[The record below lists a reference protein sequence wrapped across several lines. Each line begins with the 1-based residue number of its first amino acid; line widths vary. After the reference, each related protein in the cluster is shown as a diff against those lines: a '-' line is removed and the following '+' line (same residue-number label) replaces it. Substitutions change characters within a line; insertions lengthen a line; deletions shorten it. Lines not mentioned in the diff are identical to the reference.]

1 MAKKLDL
8 EQALEE
14 LETIVGELETGE
26 LSLDDAM
33 KRFERGVKLTRDCQT
48 ALGAAEQKVDML
60 LADAGIDD
68 DAVPFEANE
77 D

>member
-14 LETIVGELETGE
+14 LESIVGELETGE

-60 LADAGIDD
+60 LADAGLDD
-68 DAVPFEANE
+68 DAVPFQTNE

>member
-33 KRFERGVKLTRDCQT
+33 KRFERGVKLTRDCQA

-60 LADAGIDD
+60 LTDAGLDD
-68 DAVPFEANE
+68 DAVPFEVNE